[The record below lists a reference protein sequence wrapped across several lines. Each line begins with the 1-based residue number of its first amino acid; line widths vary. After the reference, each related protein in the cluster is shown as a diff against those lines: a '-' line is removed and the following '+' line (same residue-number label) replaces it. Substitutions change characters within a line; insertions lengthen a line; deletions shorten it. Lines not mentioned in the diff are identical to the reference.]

1 MPEEAINNEKNY
13 RIIIYHGHLH
23 KIPIDKN
30 TEDLQEKKVTRCDF
44 NYYQLGERII
54 PKEVEKD

>member
-1 MPEEAINNEKNY
+1 MPEEAINNEKKY

-23 KIPIDKN
+23 KIPIDEN
-30 TEDLQEKKVTRCDF
+30 TEDLQEKKVKGGDF
-44 NYYQLGERII
+44 NYYHHGKRNI

>member
-23 KIPIDKN
+23 KIPIDEDS
-30 TEDLQEKKVTRCDF
+30 EDLQEKKVTGGDF
-44 NYYQLGERII
+44 NYYQRGERII

>member
-1 MPEEAINNEKNY
+1 MPEEAINNEKKY

-30 TEDLQEKKVTRCDF
+30 TEDLQEKKVTRGDF
-44 NYYQLGERII
+44 NYYQLGERINL
-54 PKEVEKD
+54 KKVEKD